1 MNKRLKNAFL
11 KRIEKTNE
19 LFNNSSK
26 AEKRVMIAQDCID
39 RIKATLLE
47 PQTQRLIRL
56 PDFANV
62 NKENVNSI
70 TCEVCA
76 KGGLFASY
84 VGRVN
89 NFDESCVISNDEK
102 NPAHTKLLE
111 IFTLEQLAII
121 EYAFEGTQYIYSI
134 SISDSMCSI
143 LESFYRHY
151 VTDKERL
158 IAICENIIKNNGDFV
173 L

>member
-1 MNKRLKNAFL
+1 MNDKLKNNFL

-19 LFNNSSK
+19 LFNNSTP
-26 AEKRVMIAQDCID
+26 EQQRVMIAQDCIN
-39 RIKATLLE
+39 RIKIQLLK
-47 PQTQRLIRL
+47 PQVSRIIRL
-56 PDFANV
+56 PDWANV

-76 KGGLFASY
+76 KGGLLASY

-89 NFDESCVISNDEK
+89 SFNEPSCIPNNEN
-102 NPAHTKLLE
+102 NPAHNKLLE

-121 EYAFEGTQYIYSI
+121 EYAFEGTKYIHSI
-134 SISDSMCSI
+134 DVPNS
-143 LESFYRHY
+143 LGEKLKEFYQSY
-151 VTDKERL
+151 NNDEKRL
-158 IAICENIIKNNGDFV
+158 IAICKNIIKNNGDFV